1 MRDAVRGGLPL
12 VTRLK
17 AKIKNR
23 LLALIDKLML
33 RKQAIIERVTDP
45 LKNISRDASTRA
57 TKV

>member
-1 MRDAVRGGLPL
+1 M
-12 VTRLK
+12 
-17 AKIKNR
+17 KNR

-33 RKQAIIERVTDP
+33 CKQAIIERVADP